1 MTKRRCHSN
10 VSTTVPSSIINYPCI
25 GSSVSVNAVCNHH
38 QLQFLTSGVNILN
51 KPLFFKLESAVFLN
65 LFPQVN
71 EEKFLPFAAGLLV
84 HDRNC
89 SWWVTIIC
97 VMICSGAC
105 SKPGQGNTMCLQEQ
119 ISLLLH
125 YHCVHFTIKWRN
137 QFHISS
143 VTSYIHT
150 YTYKHV

>member
-10 VSTTVPSSIINYPCI
+10 VSTTSPSSIINYPCI

-38 QLQFLTSGVNILN
+38 QLQFLTSGVNILE
-51 KPLFFKLESAVFLN
+51 KITSLFWIRILDLFL
-65 LFPQVN
+65 QVH
-71 EEKFLPFAAGLLV
+71 EEKFLPFAAVLLV
-84 HDRNC
+84 RDRNC